1 MVKLILV
8 GVWACLMTLASTY
21 AASMWKANQEKA
33 AAAAAQAAPNIEYK
47 KTKEFTVPK
56 ISDGA
61 IQGYVIA
68 ELSYSVDPAAPKELA
83 GPLDT
88 LLLDE
93 AFRYIYA
100 DDFVDF
106 NNLKKYDLAKMTK
119 ILAQNVNAR
128 LNSSVVK
135 DVTIQEFNFMT
146 RSDMKKQM

>member
-1 MVKLILV
+1 MVKLVLI

-21 AASMWKANQEKA
+21 AATMWKANQQKSA
-33 AAAAAQAAPNIEYK
+33 ALVQPAQSVEYK
-47 KTKEFTVPK
+47 KTREFTVPK

-68 ELSYSVDPAAPKELA
+68 QLSYSVDASAPKELA
-83 GPLDT
+83 APLET

-100 DDFVDF
+100 DDAIDF
-106 NNLKKYDLAKMTK
+106 NNMKKYDLQKLTK
-119 ILAQNVNAR
+119 TLAQNVNMR

-135 DVTIQEFNFMT
+135 DIMIQEFNYMT